1 MFDNEIDNDYQN
13 QKKRSIR
20 KKGAFQ
26 KKNAIP

>member
-13 QKKRSIR
+13 QKKSIR